1 MKFKYQIKWRKGKQ
15 NVCNLR
21 AKSNNL
27 EKMVKTIL
35 ENVLSQDP

>member
-1 MKFKYQIKWRKGKQ
+1 MKFKYQIEWRKGKK

-21 AKSNNL
+21 AKSDNL

-35 ENVLSQDP
+35 ENVFSQDP